1 MRVFLKLLYSAQMAL
16 FSEQIEL
23 PPPSKKKGK
32 ERSGQAS
39 VQTKSLEEPVSL
51 CGSNAVFA

>member
-1 MRVFLKLLYSAQMAL
+1 MAL